1 MIYFVDGK
9 LTGEQYIKI
18 LETSMIPS
26 AKKLIGNDFIFQED
40 NDPKHAGDQGCKIV
54 KKWVKDNNIH
64 RLDWP
69 AQSPDMNP
77 IEHVWKRLKK
87 QLSTIKSKNL
97 DELRKNIEK
106 EFKEIDKKFIHELIS
121 SMPRRIQALI
131 KAKGGHTKY

>member
-1 MIYFVDGK
+1 M
-9 LTGEQYIKI
+9 
-18 LETSMIPS
+18 
-26 AKKLIGNDFIFQED
+26 
-40 NDPKHAGDQGCKIV
+40 V
-54 KKWVKDNNIH
+54 KENNIH

-69 AQSPDMNP
+69 TQSPDINP

-87 QLSTIKSKNL
+87 QFSTIKSKNL

-106 EFKEIDKKFIHELIS
+106 EFKEIDKNFIHELIL